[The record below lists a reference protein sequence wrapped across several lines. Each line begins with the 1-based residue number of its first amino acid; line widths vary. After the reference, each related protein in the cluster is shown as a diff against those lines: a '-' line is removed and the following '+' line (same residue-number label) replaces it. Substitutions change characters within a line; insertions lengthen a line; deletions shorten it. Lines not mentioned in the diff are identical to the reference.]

1 MLYRKLE
8 LAVGFFLVA
17 GFVAFAVLA
26 FQVSGLAINHQQ
38 QTYSLHASFTNAS
51 GLSKR
56 AKVSAAGVVIGS
68 VTDIRLDPFDFKA
81 VVTMAIDKKV
91 DFLTTDSI
99 AAIQTAGVLGE
110 KYVSISIGGE
120 EQVLA
125 DGDEI
130 EDTASAIVLEELIG
144 KVLTSLGK

>member
-1 MLYRKLE
+1 
-8 LAVGFFLVA
+8 
-17 GFVAFAVLA
+17 
-26 FQVSGLAINHQQ
+26 
-38 QTYSLHASFTNAS
+38 
-51 GLSKR
+51 
-56 AKVSAAGVVIGS
+56 
-68 VTDIRLDPFDFKA
+68 
-81 VVTMAIDKKV
+81 MAIDKKV